1 MAYLKAV
8 FETGRDAANQSGYLS
23 DVPDA
28 KRRPHYP
35 KGRTPMTTAIH
46 LATSDD
52 APRLLTLI
60 AAFHAECGIERS
72 DEQREAALMP
82 LLQGSPLGA
91 AWLFGP
97 AKAPTGYTI
106 ITFGWSMEMGG
117 MDAFIDELFIRPSV
131 RKRGIAS
138 EVLMAISS
146 SLAGVDVKALH
157 LEVDRSDDATQRLY
171 TRAHFKLRDTYSLM
185 TRLL

>member
-1 MAYLKAV
+1 
-8 FETGRDAANQSGYLS
+8 
-23 DVPDA
+23 
-28 KRRPHYP
+28 
-35 KGRTPMTTAIH
+35 MTTAIH
-46 LATSDD
+46 LATPDD

-60 AAFHAECGIERS
+60 AAFHAEYGIDRS
-72 DEQREAALMP
+72 DEQRSAALIP

-117 MDAFIDELFIRPSV
+117 MDAIVDELFIRPSV

-146 SLAGVDVKALH
+146 SLADVGVKALH
-157 LEVDRSDDATQRLY
+157 LEVDRSDAATQRLY
-171 TRAHFKLRDTYSLM
+171 ARAHFKLRDRLSLM
-185 TRLL
+185 TRTL

>member
-1 MAYLKAV
+1 
-8 FETGRDAANQSGYLS
+8 
-23 DVPDA
+23 
-28 KRRPHYP
+28 
-35 KGRTPMTTAIH
+35 MTTAIH
-46 LATSDD
+46 LATPDD
-52 APRLLTLI
+52 APRLLPLI
-60 AAFHAECGIERS
+60 TAFHAEYGIERS

-117 MDAFIDELFIRPSV
+117 MDAFVDELYIRPPV

-138 EVLMAISS
+138 EVLSAIAG
-146 SLAGVDVKALH
+146 SLRDVGVKALH
-157 LEVDRSDDATQRLY
+157 LEVDRDDEATQRLY
-171 TRAHFKLRDTYSLM
+171 SRAHFKMRDRYALM
-185 TRLL
+185 TREL